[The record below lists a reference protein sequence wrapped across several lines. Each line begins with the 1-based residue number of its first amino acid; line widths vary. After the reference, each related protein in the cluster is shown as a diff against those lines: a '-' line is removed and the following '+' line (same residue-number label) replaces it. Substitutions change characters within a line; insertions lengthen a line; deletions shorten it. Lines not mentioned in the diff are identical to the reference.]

1 MASLVTY
8 QRDESVVRVGMDDG
22 KLNVLSPQMLVE
34 LGEAFEQASGEGVP
48 VVLRGREGVLSAGF
62 DLKVLQGG
70 DGTAAADLLKAGF
83 VLSRRIFSFPTPVVV
98 ACTGHAI
105 AMGLFLVMSADYRIG
120 VDGPFRITANE
131 VQIGMTLPRAAI
143 DVCRYRLGHP
153 YFDRVAALAEVFTPK
168 TALPS
173 GIFSRVVDAAELD
186 EAVEEAATTMAG
198 LNMRAHEG
206 TKLRARED
214 FLATLQ
220 TSIDADDADFR
231 AAAAGR

>member
-8 QRDESVVRVGMDDG
+8 QRDESVVRIGMDDG
-22 KLNVLSPQMLVE
+22 KLNLLSPQMLAE

-48 VVLRGREGVLSAGF
+48 VVLRGREGVMSAGF

-70 DGTAAADLLKAGF
+70 DGNAAADLLKAGF
-83 VLSRRIFSFPTPVVV
+83 MLSERILSFPTPVVV

-120 VDGPFRITANE
+120 VAGPFRVTANE

-143 DVCRYRLGHP
+143 DVCRHRLGHA
-153 YFDRVAALAEVFTPK
+153 YFDRVATLAEVFTPE

-173 GIFSRVVDAAELD
+173 GIFSRVVAAAELD
-186 EAVEEAATTMAG
+186 EVVEEVAATVAG
-198 LNMRAHEG
+198 LNMRAHQG

-214 FLATLQ
+214 FLATLRR
-220 TSIDADDADFR
+220 SIDDDDTDFR
-231 AAAAGR
+231 AAATGR